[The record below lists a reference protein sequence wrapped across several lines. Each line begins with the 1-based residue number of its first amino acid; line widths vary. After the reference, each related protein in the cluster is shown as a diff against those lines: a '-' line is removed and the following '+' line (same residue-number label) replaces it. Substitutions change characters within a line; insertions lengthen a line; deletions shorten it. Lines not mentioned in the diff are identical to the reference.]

1 MKKEGKHY
9 MVINGNICN
18 VILSIVLMV
27 ILKKHKN
34 LDIVKTKEEKKQKL
48 KNMLK

>member
-18 VILSIVLMV
+18 VILSIVLME
-27 ILKKHKN
+27 ILKHKI